1 MDMKNYKDEFMT
13 LFEEFNKDEC
23 VRFALNGLNNN
34 YFNIPD
40 LYEKILGPALY
51 AVDNC
56 NNDDND
62 CIWREHVKTAIVRT
76 IIESVYP
83 YVIEIKRSIE
93 PLNHKV
99 VLVCPEKE
107 YHEIGLRMMSDF
119 FDLNGYESIFIGSNT
134 PREQVCVAISQ
145 NNPKYVAI
153 GITDFY
159 LMFEA
164 KKLISRIR
172 LKHEN
177 KIKIILG
184 GSAFLNN
191 PSAIF
196 EIGGDLYLTSY
207 NDIAN
212 LAKEDSRHEIGI

>member
-76 IIESVYP
+76 IVESVYP
-83 YVIEIKRSIE
+83 YVIEIKRSIA
-93 PLNHKV
+93 PLNQKV

>member
-1 MDMKNYKDEFMT
+1 MKNHKDEFMI
-13 LFEEFNKDEC
+13 LFEEFKKDEC
-23 VRFALNGLNNN
+23 VRFAINGLNNN
-34 YFNIPD
+34 DFSIPE
-40 LYEKILGPALY
+40 LYEQILGPALY
-51 AVDNC
+51 AVDEC
-56 NNDDND
+56 IDDDND

-76 IIESVYP
+76 IIESIYP
-83 YVIEIKRSIE
+83 YVIEAKRNIT
-93 PLNHKV
+93 PLNQKV

-134 PREQVCVAISQ
+134 PRDQVCVAISQ

-153 GITDFY
+153 GVTDFY

-172 LKHEN
+172 TKHED

-184 GSAFLNN
+184 GTAFLNN
-191 PSAIF
+191 PSAVS
-196 EIGGDLYLTSY
+196 EIGGDLYLISY
-207 NDIAN
+207 NDIKN
-212 LAKEDSRHEIGI
+212 LAKEDSIHETGI

>member
-1 MDMKNYKDEFMT
+1 MKNHKEEFML

-23 VRFALNGLNNN
+23 VRFVLNGLNNN
-34 YFNIPD
+34 RFTIPE
-40 LYEKILGPALY
+40 LYEEILGPALY
-51 AVDNC
+51 AVDEC
-56 NNDDND
+56 KNDDND

-76 IIESVYP
+76 IIESIYP
-83 YVIEIKRSIE
+83 YVIEIKKSVK

-119 FDLNGYESIFIGSNT
+119 FDMNGYESIFIGSNT

-164 KKLISRIR
+164 KKLISNIR
-172 LKHEN
+172 ERHEN
-177 KIKIILG
+177 RITIILG
-184 GSAFLNN
+184 GTAFLNN
-191 PSAIF
+191 STAIF
-196 EIGGDLYLTSY
+196 DIGGDLYLTSH
-207 NDIAN
+207 NDIRN
-212 LAKEDSRHEIGI
+212 LAKEDSFNETGI

>member
-1 MDMKNYKDEFMT
+1 MKNHKDEFML
-13 LFEEFNKDEC
+13 LFEKFNKDEC
-23 VRFALNGLNNN
+23 VRFAISGLNSN
-34 YFNIPD
+34 YFTIPE
-40 LYEKILGPALY
+40 LYEEILGPALY
-51 AVDNC
+51 AVDEC
-56 NNDDND
+56 IDDDND

-76 IIESVYP
+76 IIESIYP
-83 YVIEIKRSIE
+83 YVIEIKRNIK
-93 PLNHKV
+93 PLNQKV

-134 PREQVCVAISQ
+134 PREQVCMAISQ

-172 LKHEN
+172 SKHED

-184 GSAFLNN
+184 GTAFLNN
-191 PSAIF
+191 PSAVS
-196 EIGGDLYLTSY
+196 EIGGDLYLISY
-207 NDIAN
+207 KDIKN
-212 LAKEDSRHEIGI
+212 LAKEDSIHETSI